1 MSQEKIDIL
10 QRALKREKAARK
22 AAEKILEDKSRDL
35 YFLTKELKK
44 ANLQLEN
51 LLDEKST
58 QLQGVFE
65 NINDAY
71 IIMDIFGKILKMND
85 IAIDFFGYNIEKEEL
100 NVTDL
105 IYSEDAEYAYSSYNT
120 LKNEGAFN
128 NYIARILTKDK
139 QVKWVQIN
147 ATLIFDKDNNPIAA
161 QGIIRD
167 ITSDKEAEDLLIE
180 SENRLSSLIVNL
192 DSAILLEDENRKIV
206 LVNPKFCEL
215 FSIPVSPDL
224 LKGQDCNNAA
234 NDSKNLFK
242 NPEEFISRI
251 TTILENKK
259 QVLGDEL
266 IMKDGT
272 ILERDFIPI
281 LKGNQYKGHLW
292 TYKNVTLSRQFRKT
306 LETQKQKYSNII
318 ANMNLGLIEVN
329 NEDEILMINQSF
341 SEMSGYS
348 EEEIIGKTANQIFLT
363 EKESNVILEQTKKRF
378 KGKSNSFELEIKTK
392 SGQQRIWLIS
402 GAPNYNLNGEV
413 IGSIGIHLDITE
425 AKLNSELIQQQ
436 KEELKVIVNNS
447 SIGIALIQ
455 DNQILRTNAKFQKM
469 LGFSESELSAISFDD
484 LTFEEDLHVSEANIN
499 QITAGKID
507 DFVVEKR
514 FKKKDGSIIW
524 VKKNMN
530 VVRDNNGKVKYQVA
544 IIEDI
549 TSEREKTIIINLV
562 NKLTKSILGM
572 TDIND
577 IAWEI
582 INNIAE
588 YLNSDDCVIYLV
600 DHEKGIL
607 EQIAA
612 YGDKIINEN
621 TIVNKLVLPIGTGI
635 VGSVVESAKSELI
648 KDTSK
653 DHRYVLDNEA
663 RFSEITIP
671 IISNGKVIGIID
683 SEHKDKNHYTN
694 EHLKTLESIASLVAI
709 KIRTALSIRERKKAE
724 AHNIQLLSELEKSN
738 DELHEYAHIVSHD
751 LKSPLRSIN
760 ALASWI
766 KSDNEGKLDE
776 ITLQNFDL
784 IDTTLETMEQLISNI
799 LEYSSADAI
808 IDKDKD
814 VDLNLTVDSIK
825 KTLFIPENIS
835 VNVLSVLPTVKGDC
849 TKFQQVF
856 QNLISNAIKFSNKE
870 KALIEIDFIEKSS
883 FYQFS
888 VKDNGIGIDK
898 KFHDKIFKIFHSLQK
913 SIESTGIGLSIV
925 KKIIGLYG
933 GDIWLESEPNI
944 GSTFYFTIKR
954 TYNENRTT

>member
-35 YFLTKELKK
+35 YFLTEELKK

-51 LLDEKST
+51 LVDEKST

-71 IIMDIFGKILKMND
+71 IIMDISGNILKMND

-120 LKNEGAFN
+120 LKNEGAFT

-224 LKGQDCNNAA
+224 LKGQDCANAA

-242 NPEEFISRI
+242 NPEKFISRI

-259 QVLGDEL
+259 QVIGDEL

-348 EEEIIGKTANQIFLT
+348 EEELIGKTANQIFLT
-363 EKESNVILEQTKKRF
+363 KKESIVILEQNEKRLN
-378 KGKSNSFELEIKTK
+378 GKSNSFELKVKTK
-392 SGQQRIWLIS
+392 KGETKHWLIS

-413 IGSIGIHLDITE
+413 IGSIGIHLDI
-425 AKLNSELIQQQ
+425 SEFKALEQQ
-436 KEELKVIVNNS
+436 KEKILK
-447 SIGIALIQ
+447 
-455 DNQILRTNAKFQKM
+455 
-469 LGFSESELSAISFDD
+469 
-484 LTFEEDLHVSEANIN
+484 
-499 QITAGKID
+499 
-507 DFVVEKR
+507 
-514 FKKKDGSIIW
+514 
-524 VKKNMN
+524 
-530 VVRDNNGKVKYQVA
+530 
-544 IIEDI
+544 
-549 TSEREKTIIINLV
+549 
-562 NKLTKSILGM
+562 
-572 TDIND
+572 
-577 IAWEI
+577 
-582 INNIAE
+582 
-588 YLNSDDCVIYLV
+588 
-600 DHEKGIL
+600 
-607 EQIAA
+607 
-612 YGDKIINEN
+612 
-621 TIVNKLVLPIGTGI
+621 
-635 VGSVVESAKSELI
+635 
-648 KDTSK
+648 
-653 DHRYVLDNEA
+653 
-663 RFSEITIP
+663 
-671 IISNGKVIGIID
+671 
-683 SEHKDKNHYTN
+683 
-694 EHLKTLESIASLVAI
+694 
-709 KIRTALSIRERKKAE
+709 
-724 AHNIQLLSELEKSN
+724 ELEKSN

-799 LEYSSADAI
+799 LEYSSADTI
-808 IDKDKD
+808 IDKDED

-870 KALIEIDFIEKSS
+870 KALIEIDFTEKSS

-898 KFHDKIFKIFHSLQK
+898 KFHNKIFKIFHSLHK
-913 SIESTGIGLSIV
+913 SKESTGIGLSIV

-944 GSTFYFTIKR
+944 GSTFYFTIKK
-954 TYNENRTT
+954 NL